1 MFSYLNPP
9 HFLAL
14 LKIGCCPFSPQIF
27 SVYITTK
34 HNIHE
39 VHYIYNACT
48 TIFLCNKNSSI
59 PKQFNSQ
66 QNSFEYVQTHQIFY
80 YFFYPLWPLL
90 LQHKVLSWNPLYFG
104 CKLEHLWGQASVFL
118 SYRKCCYIL
127 HIWSFLSAFTESLTI
142 GMLNILDCYS
152 NFSLFI
158 ICHLFLML
166 YIWDYL
172 LQFIFSHLYNL
183 FKFFKI
189 FKNFLAL
196 RLTLFQ
202 HILHLLCFCHLNT

>member
-1 MFSYLNPP
+1 MKFTTFTMLVPLFFCATRTHLFPNNSIVSKS
-9 HFLAL
+9 L
-14 LKIGCCPFSPQIF
+14 LTIFELIRYSIISFILFCPF
-27 SVYITTK
+27 
-34 HNIHE
+34 
-39 VHYIYNACT
+39 
-48 TIFLCNKNSSI
+48 
-59 PKQFNSQ
+59 
-66 QNSFEYVQTHQIFY
+66 
-80 YFFYPLWPLL
+80 L

-118 SYRKCCYIL
+118 NYRKCCYIL
-127 HIWSFLSAFTESLTI
+127 YIRSFLSAFTESLTI